1 MPKNRSRRH
10 RSTLRRA
17 HKARKTRRARKSERK
32 QRGGGH
38 KEDLIELITSADNFD
53 TVLQFLQG
61 MEAPVYHANFPKK
74 DGESYV
80 AIIVEGEVADD
91 NVPQKMVVIT
101 AKKPAATFTEVTL
114 EATDQKKPKDYLD
127 QYSGNI
133 LPAGPEYTGIR
144 DATRD
149 LFDVG
154 A

>member
-1 MPKNRSRRH
+1 MYSRRSRR
-10 RSTLRRA
+10 RVCSAR
-17 HKARKTRRARKSERK
+17 KVRKTRRARKSERK

-38 KEDLIELITSADNFD
+38 KEDLIELITSANNFD
-53 TVLQFLQG
+53 TVLEFLQG
-61 MEAPVYHANFPKK
+61 MELPVYHAHFPKK

-80 AIIVEGEVADD
+80 AMIVEGEVGDD
-91 NVPQKMVVIT
+91 HVPQKMVVIT
-101 AKKPAATFTEVTL
+101 AKKPGATFTEVTL

-127 QYSGNI
+127 QYSANI

-144 DATRD
+144 DATRN